1 MKESDMGVSDNGVS
15 LPKDFD
21 LQNTA
26 SLGLRLVNVLAN
38 QMGGTVE
45 IDRSSGTTFKITFAG

>member
-1 MKESDMGVSDNGVS
+1 MKESDMGVSDNGAG

-21 LQNTA
+21 LQNTT

-38 QMGGTVE
+38 QLGGTVE

>member
-1 MKESDMGVSDNGVS
+1 MGVSDNGVS

-38 QMGGTVE
+38 QMVGTVE